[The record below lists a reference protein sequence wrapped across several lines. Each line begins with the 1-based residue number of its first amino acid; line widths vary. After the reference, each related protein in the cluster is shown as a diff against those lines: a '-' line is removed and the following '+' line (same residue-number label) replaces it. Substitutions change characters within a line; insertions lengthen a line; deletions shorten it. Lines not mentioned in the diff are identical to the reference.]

1 MDPFSKPFV
10 CIRVWAE
17 LMFPVGANE
26 CLSRQSANTRR
37 VAGVVVVAK
46 LRVIVVF
53 KLHLDVMTFNVAI
66 VSS

>member
-1 MDPFSKPFV
+1 
-10 CIRVWAE
+10 
-17 LMFPVGANE
+17 MFPVGANE